1 MAAFHSLPL
10 APAGRESPG
19 RGSAGHGRV
28 QPVASHRPVGAQLPQ
43 QPAGLD
49 AEARARHQGRR
60 WLRAEERHPQ
70 PPQEHHVRAWRCSGA
85 VGETRSGQMSVHRA
99 SDCSL
104 LAALLGRGWCS
115 PPWSCVT
122 CREVGALGGQG
133 GQGFSSPVT
142 WAAIPARRGPAP
154 LLLLLHTH
162 PSPARQWCRQIWGWG
177 EGLGT
182 AMCCC
187 CPEAAV
193 LSSARGQGLCHCPQH
208 PQMGHPKQQ
217 DRPPLGAC
225 AVAGRGLTL
234 LLLPSQRAPDLGL
247 G

>member
-1 MAAFHSLPL
+1 MAAFHGLPL
-10 APAGRESPG
+10 TPAGRESPG

-49 AEARARHQGRR
+49 AEARAWHQGRR
-60 WLRAEERHPQ
+60 RLRAEERSPQ

-99 SDCSL
+99 SDCGL
-104 LAALLGRGWCS
+104 LAAPLGRGWCS

-133 GQGFSSPVT
+133 GQGFTSPVT

-187 CPEAAV
+187 CPEAAMCV
-193 LSSARGQGLCHCPQH
+193 QCSALPGDRGCVTALSTPRWGIRSSRIGPRSV
-208 PQMGHPKQQ
+208 PV
-217 DRPPLGAC
+217 PLL
-225 AVAGRGLTL
+225 AGG
-234 LLLPSQRAPDLGL
+234 
-247 G
+247 